1 MIFTAKGD
9 PHARYSIQ
17 LSEINRMLKNDPEE
31 LIRFSDDYYK
41 RQITKTA
48 ESINASGHRIV
59 LLSGPSGSGKTTTAF
74 KLKQELAL
82 FGKTA
87 HMVSLDD
94 FFRGKGRYPKLPD
107 GRDNFESVFALDLEL
122 IKKTILDMLDEGY
135 ANMPRFDFSTS
146 ERIDNAYSLTVGE
159 NDIVIFEG
167 IHALNPMI
175 MPDNHGHD
183 AHRIYISPK
192 CQVLDGYEEIVSGK
206 TLRLTRRMIR
216 DHKFRN
222 YLHQQTVA
230 IWDNVLSGERE
241 NISPFAN
248 TSDSVIDTTH
258 FYEYGLYARYLE
270 HCEERAGLEKELEI
284 VKAIKKNF
292 DRFIPVDVSV
302 SNDAMIREFIGKD
315 ESNNG
320 F

>member
-9 PHARYSIQ
+9 PHSRYSVQ

-31 LIRFSDDYYK
+31 FIRFSDNYYK

-48 ESINASGHRIV
+48 ESVKNSGHRIV
-59 LLSGPSGSGKTTTAF
+59 LLSGPSGSGKTTTAN
-74 KLKQELAL
+74 KLKEELSL

-87 HMVSLDD
+87 HVVSLDD

-107 GRDNFESVFALDLEL
+107 GRDNFESVLALDLEL
-122 IKKTILDMLDEGY
+122 IKKTISDMLDEGFS
-135 ANMPRFDFSTS
+135 NMPRFDFSAS

-167 IHALNPMI
+167 IHALNPI
-175 MPDNHGHD
+175 LMPEHHGHD
-183 AHRIYISPK
+183 AHRIYVSPK
-192 CQVLDGYEEIVSGK
+192 CQVLDGYEEVISGK
-206 TLRLTRRMIR
+206 TLSLTRRMIR

-222 YLHQQTVA
+222 SPHQQTVA

-258 FYEYGLYARYLE
+258 FYEYGLYGRYLE
-270 HCEERAGLEKELEI
+270 HCEERAGLEKELAV

-292 DRFIPVDVSV
+292 DRFIPIKVDIPK
-302 SNDAMIREFIGKD
+302 DTMIREFIGKD